1 MFILPFP
8 PHHPQLG
15 QNIDKYRAFQ
25 QYFMKH
31 NPAAMI
37 QRALYNMDS
46 LAPLTVDLDPVLF
59 ASLCKTVRTDRV
71 GRETA

>member
-1 MFILPFP
+1 
-8 PHHPQLG
+8 
-15 QNIDKYRAFQ
+15 
-25 QYFMKH
+25 MKH